1 VLDPLTVTGTGRVCG
16 ESASSAPARISVSTP
31 AHVRLDPV
39 HEHDVPAQPRGGGAR
54 QGQPGGRPDQP
65 LGLPGDHLDH
75 GPVHLEVVE
84 VIRVDGGDGG
94 GLPRDAQV
102 VDYAARGFRRV
113 IPPLES
119 GDRHRM
125 LKRAV
130 DVAELDDFTSS

>member
-1 VLDPLTVTGTGRVCG
+1 
-16 ESASSAPARISVSTP
+16 
-31 AHVRLDPV
+31 
-39 HEHDVPAQPRGGGAR
+39 
-54 QGQPGGRPDQP
+54 
-65 LGLPGDHLDH
+65 
-75 GPVHLEVVE
+75 
-84 VIRVDGGDGG
+84 
-94 GLPRDAQV
+94 V